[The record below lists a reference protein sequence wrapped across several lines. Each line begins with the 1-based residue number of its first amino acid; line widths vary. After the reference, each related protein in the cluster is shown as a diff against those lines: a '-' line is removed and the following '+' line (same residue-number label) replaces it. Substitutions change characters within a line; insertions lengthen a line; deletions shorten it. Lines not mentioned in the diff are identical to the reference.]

1 LKKERDAREALFNKK
16 RLAMLGIDEEES
28 KSALHHQR
36 ED

>member
-1 LKKERDAREALFNKK
+1 
-16 RLAMLGIDEEES
+16 MLGIDEEES